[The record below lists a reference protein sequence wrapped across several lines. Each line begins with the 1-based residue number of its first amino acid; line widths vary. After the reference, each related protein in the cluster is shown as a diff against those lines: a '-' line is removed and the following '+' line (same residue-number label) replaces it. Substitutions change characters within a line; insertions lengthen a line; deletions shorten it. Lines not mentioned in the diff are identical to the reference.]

1 MNDPIG
7 QRIARELGV
16 ENLTELLADR
26 LSGSDLHSLLL
37 AVIKRRVSIIEPPR
51 FVVPSAVAKACDL
64 DARVLN
70 RVEAIGYG
78 QAEDFDAIELSPV
91 VPLGAVS
98 RLAGLDQGNVL
109 STIRAFECA
118 SDPTIGMALECAR
131 RRKQTS
137 DRRATTKLCTS
148 QRVLRFP
155 QPENPGFTSHF
166 KLFAM
171 ASAGRDAGSFTYELT
186 SLREHINAYLM
197 FLSALNEGQFAFEDI
212 VVEVSD
218 TTVVA
223 ALCAQFNIDRNQ
235 IKQMVR
241 AHDQSSSAKVLEQ
254 YANIWPKSL
263 VEVERDMR
271 PFQLPEPVI
280 ERLKLLDEKVCQ
292 PLRTKHGNVR
302 FQFNLHRLTGL
313 SYYQG
318 PCFHIKLKNQEGQSF
333 MLSDGGFV
341 DWTQHLLT
349 DSKERLMTSAIGTE
363 LICRLFRKQI

>member
-7 QRIARELGV
+7 QRIAKELGV
-16 ENLTELLADR
+16 ENLTELLADK
-26 LSGSDLHSLLL
+26 LSGSDLHSFLL
-37 AVIKRRVSIIEPPR
+37 ALIKRRVSSIEPPK
-51 FVVPSAVAKACDL
+51 FAVPSAVTKACDL
-64 DARVLN
+64 DARLMN
-70 RVEAIGYG
+70 QVEAIAYA
-78 QAEDFDAIELSPV
+78 QAKDFDAIELSPV

-118 SDPTIGMALECAR
+118 SDPTIGMALHCAQ
-131 RRKQTS
+131 RRKQS
-137 DRRATTKLCTS
+137 RDRRATTKLCTS

-171 ASAGRDAGSFTYELT
+171 TSAGRDSGSFTYEL
-186 SLREHINAYLM
+186 SALREHIHIYLE
-197 FLSALNEGQFAFEDI
+197 FLAKLNEGQFAFEDI

-223 ALCAQFNIDRNQ
+223 ALCAQFNIDSNQ
-235 IKQMVR
+235 IKEMVR
-241 AHDQSSSAKVLEQ
+241 AHDQNSSAKVLEQ

-263 VEVERDMR
+263 VKVERDMR
-271 PFQLPEPVI
+271 PSRLPESLLH
-280 ERLKLLDEKVCQ
+280 RLKLLDEKVCQ
-292 PLRTKHGNVR
+292 PLRTKHTDVR

-313 SYYQG
+313 SYYHG

-341 DWTQHLLT
+341 DWTQHLLA